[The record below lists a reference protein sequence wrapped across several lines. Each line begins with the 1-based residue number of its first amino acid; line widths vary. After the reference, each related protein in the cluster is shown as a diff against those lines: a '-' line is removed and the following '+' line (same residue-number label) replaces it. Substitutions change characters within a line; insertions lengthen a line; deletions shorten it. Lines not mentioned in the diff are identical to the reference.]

1 METTGVI
8 IYYNQVLTLS
18 GLLLAITDSI
28 RSLAQKGHVERVA
41 ARIEKRQ
48 DVIDQLKVIEK
59 RLTPQ
64 QKIQEDI
71 WKSIAPRDRNSIQ
84 SIVKSIRKV
93 IKRVEVL
100 DMEIRELVD
109 RERKR
114 IADELKKVSTSHS
127 LMKKYVPSHTNSPG
141 YFSLQI

>member
-1 METTGVI
+1 METTGII
-8 IYYNQVLTLS
+8 IYYKQVLALS
-18 GLLLAITDSI
+18 GLLLAITESI
-28 RSLAQKGHVERVA
+28 RNLAQKGHVERVA